1 MAELALRGGAPV
13 RPQGYPAWPV
23 HDERDVEAV
32 AEVVR
37 AAAGAA
43 SPSRARW
50 PPPSPRASPPTRGRG
65 TGW

>member
-13 RPQGYPAWPV
+13 RPEGYPAWPV
-23 HDERDVEAV
+23 HDERDVDAV

-37 AAAGAA
+37 GGRWGA
-43 SPSRARW
+43 SPNRARG